1 MYALYILLFWTPLFD
16 ETDNTQYVTNNFTVG
31 TLNRCTRN
39 LESCKLGGKKRVTR
53 EQRRRRWGK
62 NFGANDRIYTPVHVG
77 VRLCAEWGGGVP
89 DREFVHIYGRKTKGY
104 VLLHTYS
111 IWKMATQGITRR
123 FFFLS
128 LPRAKRSVF
137 ISTRF
142 LLFGAHDLFNTR
154 FPNVGCIMEQKCSI
168 FFLYEWHATT
178 VYCRTAMLRTVCVH
192 KQRTARAVGFDF

>member
-1 MYALYILLFWTPLFD
+1 MEEKLLEKTYI
-16 ETDNTQYVTNNFTVG
+16 
-31 TLNRCTRN
+31 C
-39 LESCKLGGKKRVTR
+39 
-53 EQRRRRWGK
+53 RWMVCVEEVK
-62 NFGANDRIYTPVHVG
+62 
-77 VRLCAEWGGGVP
+77 GVP
-89 DREFVHIYGRKTKGY
+89 IGNSRINVCVYTYIRVYGRKTKGY

-123 FFFLS
+123 FFSPCS

-154 FPNVGCIMEQKCSI
+154 FPDVGCIMEQKCSI

-178 VYCRTAMLRTVCVH
+178 ICTPLKPYTLYIYL
-192 KQRTARAVGFDF
+192 